1 MYVCWYSV
9 VSAILS
15 NRLGTLNPINF
26 NYTALWCLLCFFL
39 RFASGTLPKRFATHL
54 ESLPASEAQGHALDQ
69 VSLPPCA
76 WALLAAWPQPHTP
89 SHAGCHMGSRAHG
102 KWSGELCIHESWLL
116 GNFSRAAVL
125 LSQGAVVVVQ
135 LGPGSACEEHHKL
148 NIGL

>member
-9 VSAILS
+9 LSSISS

-39 RFASGTLPKRFATHL
+39 RFALGTLPKWDL
-54 ESLPASEAQGHALDQ
+54 LPSWRACQWSQGRALDQ
-69 VSLPPCA
+69 VSLPLCA
-76 WALLAAWPQPHTP
+76 WALLAAWPQLHTP
-89 SHAGCHMGSRAHG
+89 GRAGSHMGSCGHG
-102 KWSGELCIHESWLL
+102 KSSGELCIHQSWLL
-116 GNFSRAAVL
+116 GNFSKATVL

-135 LGPGSACEEHHKL
+135 LGPGSACEEHRKL